1 MRTYACCCVACYDI
15 CISRLILARSFIS
28 LTCILLISG
37 HLHDIPA
44 VIRQQYNYAIC
55 RCSDKSLLGIIARN
69 DVVLD
74 LRAHS

>member
-1 MRTYACCCVACYDI
+1 M
-15 CISRLILARSFIS
+15 
-28 LTCILLISG
+28 LLISG

-44 VIRQQYNYAIC
+44 VIRLQYNYAIY
-55 RCSDKSLLGIIARN
+55 RCGDKTLLGIIARN